1 LTSPEPEYLGAGV
14 QSLTDNSLG
23 KIDQFR
29 AGNWLGYKNNQM
41 ETLFRF
47 KPRDAAAIRFV
58 SVHYGIN
65 VQSYILAPQYVE
77 LWGGDN
83 EKNMT
88 LIKKEVLPILVK
100 EKLNEVGTS
109 AVILEVKKP
118 ARYFKVIVKN
128 VDKLPAFHPGKGD
141 RGWIFIDEVF
151 FSK

>member
-1 LTSPEPEYLGAGV
+1 
-14 QSLTDNSLG
+14 
-23 KIDQFR
+23 
-29 AGNWLGYKNNQM
+29 M

-47 KPRDAAAIRFV
+47 KPEDAADIRFV

-77 LWGGDN
+77 LWGGDS
-83 EKNMT
+83 EKNMK

-128 VDKLPAFHPGKGD
+128 VDKLPVFHPGKGD
-141 RGWIFIDEVF
+141 RGWVFIDEVF